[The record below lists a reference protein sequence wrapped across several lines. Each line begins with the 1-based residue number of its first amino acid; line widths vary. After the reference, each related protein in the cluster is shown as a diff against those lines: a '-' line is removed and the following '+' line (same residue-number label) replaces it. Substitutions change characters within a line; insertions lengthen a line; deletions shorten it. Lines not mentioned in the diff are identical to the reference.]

1 MKIAIPL
8 DENKTNVCSVL
19 SRAPFFL
26 FWEDGKET
34 VMVNP
39 AAQAQSGAGIQ
50 AAQYLVDNKVTVL
63 ITPRCGQNAA
73 SVLTAAKVKIYK
85 SLNTA
90 AADDVTA
97 CREGKLEEMT
107 HFHGGFH
114 GRV

>member
-39 AAQAQSGAGIQ
+39 AAQAQ
-50 AAQYLVDNKVTVL
+50 AAQAYRRHSILWT
-63 ITPRCGQNAA
+63 TR
-73 SVLTAAKVKIYK
+73 
-85 SLNTA
+85 SL
-90 AADDVTA
+90 
-97 CREGKLEEMT
+97 
-107 HFHGGFH
+107 F
-114 GRV
+114 